1 MKSPRLVVVIGA
13 TGVQGGS
20 VLSALS
26 KDPPYELRAITR
38 NLSSEAAKKPEA
50 QGIDA
55 IAGDLKDLASLKA
68 AFEVAI
74 LPSLSLLSMHL
85 TI

>member
-1 MKSPRLVVVIGA
+1 MKSPRLVVVIDA
-13 TGVQGGS
+13 TGMQGGS
-20 VLSALS
+20 VISALS
-26 KDPPYELRAITR
+26 KDPSSKPRAITR
-38 NLSSEAAKKPEA
+38 HPSSEAAKKPEA